1 MRVLIIEDRQGL
13 ADEYLRI
20 FNHLLEGEYSYT
32 HVLSIEAAIPP
43 LAQENWDVILV
54 DQELGAPGAFP
65 MGEGEENL
73 RLSTGYD
80 LVTFRRNIEAGVPDI
95 TKSHILG
102 IASNKVALNFFN
114 DLGADETF
122 LKIFMPEMAESI
134 RFQAGKKA

>member
-20 FNHLLEGEYSYT
+20 FNHLLVGEYSYT

-54 DQELGAPGAFP
+54 DQELGAPGVFP
-65 MGEGEENL
+65 MGEEEDSL
-73 RLSTGYD
+73 KLSNGYD
-80 LVTFRRNIEAGVPDI
+80 LVTFRRNIEDGVEDI
-95 TKSHILG
+95 AKSHIIG
-102 IASNKVALNFFN
+102 IASNKVALTFFN
-114 DLGADETF
+114 DLGANETL

-134 RFQAGKKA
+134 RFQAEKKA